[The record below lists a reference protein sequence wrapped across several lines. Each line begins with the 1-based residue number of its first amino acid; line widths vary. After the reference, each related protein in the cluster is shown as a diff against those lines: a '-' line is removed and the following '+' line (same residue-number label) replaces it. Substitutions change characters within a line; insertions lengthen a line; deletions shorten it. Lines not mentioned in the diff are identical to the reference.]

1 MPYVYHMF
9 MGSWKKTTPFGLTV
23 FIRKLSSTLHKQQ
36 QQQQQTPKQQQHEHQ
51 SNRSAAGT
59 VVGGVAASNGSS
71 PASLHHNTNPRR
83 PILDE
88 QIAQHRLQQQQQQ
101 QQLLKQHG
109 KLHSLQMPDSAQ
121 PLAAASSGSPAAAA
135 TVPPPP
141 PQQQQAG
148 FAAAGAA
155 AGPRTP
161 STRKLRSSQV
171 LLVRGAAMSVPNMQ
185 GLWLEPDVPSKNL
198 GELHTVFL
206 LVVAAVLFA
215 LCKRRGGGACTGL
228 WAAAQDGMKRVRS
241 SSGAPLRSTLTRPLS
256 RTHLGMGSGGSALLI
271 NTSMPP
277 TPAGAGAASSSSGS
291 SDGSL
296 SPVPEAVCYSSSQSL
311 ARGSGH
317 KRSWGSGS
325 NFQL

>member
-36 QQQQQTPKQQQHEHQ
+36 QQPQPAQPQQQQLEHR
-51 SNRSAAGT
+51 NNGT
-59 VVGGVAASNGSS
+59 VAASNGSS
-71 PASLHHNTNPRR
+71 HASLHHNKNPRR

-88 QIAQHRLQQQQQQ
+88 QIAQHRLQQLQQH
-101 QQLLKQHG
+101 QLLSKQHG
-109 KLHSLQMPDSAQ
+109 KLHALQLPDSAQ
-121 PLAAASSGSPAAAA
+121 PLPSASPVSPAPAAV
-135 TVPPPP
+135 VPQQ
-141 PQQQQAG
+141 QQQQAG
-148 FAAAGAA
+148 SPSTGAAAGA
-155 AGPRTP
+155 RTP
-161 STRKLRSSQV
+161 TTRKLRSSQV

-206 LVVAAVLFA
+206 LVVAAVLVA
-215 LCKRRGGGACTGL
+215 LCKRQGGGACTGL
-228 WAAAQDGMKRVRS
+228 WAAARDRMRRARS
-241 SSGAPLRSTLTRPLS
+241 SSGASSRGTLTRPLS
-256 RTHLGMGSGGSALLI
+256 RTHLGMGSGGSALLV
-271 NTSMPP
+271 NTSMLPP
-277 TPAGAGAASSSSGS
+277 LPAGAGAASSSSGS

-296 SPVPEAVCYSSSQSL
+296 SPVPEAVCYSSSQSV
-311 ARGSGH
+311 ARASGH